1 MPKLALPVRRLL
13 RAEVYNLEQNLQVC
27 GMGQA
32 SAKSAYPATHPCVIQ
47 MYYTEAMATIT
58 PEQRLRDVI
67 EGKTQN
73 AGVTMRV
80 NAEDASILV
89 ELMKVSRAGVTD
101 VLRRGIRR
109 VQQEQWE
116 DQLRREAATLADE
129 DLNAEADAW

>member
-1 MPKLALPVRRLL
+1 
-13 RAEVYNLEQNLQVC
+13 
-27 GMGQA
+27 
-32 SAKSAYPATHPCVIQ
+32 
-47 MYYTEAMATIT
+47 MYYNGVMATIT
-58 PEQRLRDVI
+58 PEQRLLEVI
-67 EGKTQN
+67 EGKTQS

-89 ELMKVSRAGVTD
+89 SLMRDTRSGVTD

-116 DQLRREAATLADE
+116 DQLRREAAALAEE

>member
-1 MPKLALPVRRLL
+1 
-13 RAEVYNLEQNLQVC
+13 
-27 GMGQA
+27 
-32 SAKSAYPATHPCVIQ
+32 
-47 MYYTEAMATIT
+47 MYYTGAMATIS
-58 PEQRLRDVI
+58 PEQRLHDVI
-67 EGKTQN
+67 EGKTQS

-89 ELMKVSRAGVTD
+89 DLMKGSSSGVTD

-116 DQLRREAATLADE
+116 ERLRREAATLAGE

>member
-1 MPKLALPVRRLL
+1 
-13 RAEVYNLEQNLQVC
+13 
-27 GMGQA
+27 
-32 SAKSAYPATHPCVIQ
+32 
-47 MYYTEAMATIT
+47 MATIT
-58 PEQRLRDVI
+58 PEQRLLDVI
-67 EGKTQN
+67 EGKIQS

-89 ELMKVSRAGVTD
+89 DLMKVSGAGVTD